1 MCKIRKNGGTMTK
14 NFKTMK
20 ASIVTG
26 IALISVLSAVLPTA
40 SAGLIFN
47 LQSVLTV
54 SWSANQTQQPVVPR
68 GALRSL
74 DLTITHE
81 VTRGIFGLGMIKV
94 YSNRQIVID
103 VEIIETPSWCTATLA
118 QSTLSTTVIPD
129 TRTEVHTSLTLQVA
143 DNAPAFGLGYIKLR
157 ATAKKAGLIQG
168 FTQDFTLTFVPDY
181 KPLIQ
186 TAFPETNTKQIGP
199 LDTAV
204 FPIKITNLGN
214 ARTVVLL
221 KVENV
226 PADWNAIVSD
236 QVVLEEGNG
245 SSNTAYLVI
254 KPPKNFGYHNDE
266 KTITISM
273 QPVKYDDYSKKGEI
287 TYASFLVESRGF
299 STPGFESIAFIGALA
314 VVLVITAVFR
324 KRK

>member
-1 MCKIRKNGGTMTK
+1 MCKNRKKGGTMTK
-14 NFKTMK
+14 RFKTVK

-26 IALISVLSAVLPTA
+26 IVLISCAIAVLPTA
-40 SAGLIFN
+40 SAGLFFN

-54 SWSANQTQQPVVPR
+54 EWSANQTSQPVVPR

-74 DLTITHE
+74 DLTISHT
-81 VTRGIFGLGMIKV
+81 VTRGVFGEGMIKV
-94 YSNRQIVID
+94 YANKVIVID
-103 VEIIETPSWCTATLA
+103 VAIVETPSWVTATIG
-118 QSTLSTTVIPD
+118 QGTLSTTVQPD
-129 TRTEVHTSLTLQVA
+129 TITYVHTTISLQVA
-143 DNAPAFGLGYIKLR
+143 DDAPAFGLGYIKLT
-157 ATAKKAGLIQG
+157 ATAKKAGLIEG

-186 TAFPETNTKQIGP
+186 TTLPETNSKKIGP

-204 FPIKITNLGN
+204 FPVQITNLGN

-221 KVENV
+221 TVVNAPK
-226 PADWNAIVSD
+226 DWNAIVTD
-236 QVVLEEGNG
+236 QLILEEGAG

-287 TYASFLVESRGF
+287 TTATFLVESRGF

-314 VVLVITAVFR
+314 VAFTIITFFR

>member
-1 MCKIRKNGGTMTK
+1 MTK
-14 NFKTMK
+14 RFKTVK

-26 IALISVLSAVLPTA
+26 VVLISVLFAVLPTA

-54 SWSANQTQQPVVPR
+54 SWSANQTEAPVVPR

-74 DLTITHE
+74 DLSISHT
-81 VTRGIFGLGMIKV
+81 VTRGVFGEGMIRVYANKV
-94 YSNRQIVID
+94 IVIN
-103 VEIIETPSWCTATLA
+103 VEIVEVPTWVTATIA
-118 QSTLSTTVIPD
+118 QGTLSTTVQPGE
-129 TRTEVHTSLTLQVA
+129 TTFVKTSISLQVA
-143 DNAPAFGLGYIKLR
+143 DNAPAFAQGYIKLK
-157 ATAKKAGLIQG
+157 ATAKKAGLIEG
-168 FTQDFTLTFVPDY
+168 FTQDFTLTFLPDY

-186 TAFPETNTKQIGP
+186 TTLPETNTKQIGP

-221 KVENV
+221 TVENV
-226 PADWNAIVSD
+226 PKDWNAIVTD
-236 QVVLEEGNG
+236 QIILEEGNG

-266 KTITISM
+266 RTITVTM
-273 QPVKYDDYSKKGEI
+273 QPVKYDDYSKKGE
-287 TYASFLVESRGF
+287 TTTATFLVESRGF

-314 VVLVITAVFR
+314 VAFTIITFFR

>member
-14 NFKTMK
+14 RFKTVK

-26 IALISVLSAVLPTA
+26 IVFISVIVAVLPTT
-40 SAGLIFN
+40 SAGLIFD

-68 GALRSL
+68 GALRAL
-74 DLTITHE
+74 DLSITHT
-81 VTRGIFGLGMIKV
+81 VTRGVFGQGMINV
-94 YSNRQIVID
+94 YKGKTIVIT
-103 VEIIETPSWCTATLA
+103 VEIVETPSWCTATIA
-118 QSTLSTTVIPD
+118 QGTLSTTVQPD
-129 TRTEVHTSLTLQVA
+129 TTTIVKTALSLQVA
-143 DNAPAFGLGYIKLR
+143 DDAPAFGLGYIKLK
-157 ATAKKAGLIQG
+157 ATAKQAGLIAG
-168 FTQDFTLTFVPDY
+168 FTQEFTLTFVPDY

-186 TAFPETNTKQIGP
+186 PAYPETNTKKIGP

-204 FPIKITNLGN
+204 FPIQVTNLGN

-221 KVENV
+221 TVVNA
-226 PADWNAIVSD
+226 PADWNAIITD
-236 QVVLEEGNG
+236 QLILEEGKG
-245 SSNTAYLVI
+245 SSSTAYLVI
-254 KPPKNFGYHNDE
+254 KPPKGFGYHNDE
-266 KTITISM
+266 RTITISM

-287 TYASFLVESRGF
+287 TTASFLVESRGF

-314 VVLVITAVFR
+314 VVLLIITFYR

>member
-1 MCKIRKNGGTMTK
+1 MTK
-14 NFKTMK
+14 RFKAVK

-26 IALISVLSAVLPTA
+26 VVLISVLFAVLPTA
-40 SAGLIFN
+40 SAGLIFD

-54 SWSANQTQQPVVPR
+54 EWSANQTQQPVVPR
-68 GALRSL
+68 GALRAL
-74 DLTITHE
+74 DLTISHT
-81 VTRGIFGLGMIKV
+81 VTRGVFGQAMLNV
-94 YSNRQIVID
+94 YRGKTIIIN
-103 VEIIETPSWCTATLA
+103 VEVVETPSWCTATIGQGTLA
-118 QSTLSTTVIPD
+118 TTVQPGEPTYVKTTLS
-129 TRTEVHTSLTLQVA
+129 LQVA
-143 DNAPAFGLGYIKLR
+143 DDAPAFGLGYIKVQ
-157 ATAKKAGLIQG
+157 ATARKAGLITG
-168 FTQDFTLTFVPDY
+168 FIQEFTLTFVPDY

-186 TAFPETNTKQIGP
+186 PAYPETNTKKMGP

-204 FPIKITNLGN
+204 FPIQITNLGN

-221 KVENV
+221 TVVDV
-226 PADWNAIVSD
+226 PTEWNAIVTD
-236 QVVLEEGNG
+236 QLILEEGEG
-245 SSNTAYLVI
+245 SSATAYLVI

-287 TYASFLVESRGF
+287 TYSTFLVESRGF

-314 VVLVITAVFR
+314 VVLLIITFYR